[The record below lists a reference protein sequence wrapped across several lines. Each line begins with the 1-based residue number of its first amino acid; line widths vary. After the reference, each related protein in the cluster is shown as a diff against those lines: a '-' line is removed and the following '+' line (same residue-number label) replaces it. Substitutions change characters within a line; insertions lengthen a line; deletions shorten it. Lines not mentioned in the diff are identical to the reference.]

1 MGSTVSPLTD
11 RVLTFSIKSLESVG
25 WKLLTRTE
33 QVLHSTFLNEV
44 IIDMAHLTGV
54 IGGPSGSSF
63 LGEDKLLQNKS
74 LTINNMQ
81 KKPNIHPDKNFIQM
95 ENGSCFRCGIKV
107 YW

>member
-25 WKLLTRTE
+25 WKLLTKTK
-33 QVLHSTFLNEV
+33 QVLHSTFPSEV
-44 IIDMAHLTGV
+44 NIDMAHLTGV

-74 LTINNMQ
+74 LTISNMSKNN
-81 KKPNIHPDKNFIQM
+81 IYPDNNFIQM
-95 ENGSCFRCGIKV
+95 EIFLFLFNLC
-107 YW
+107 

>member
-33 QVLHSTFLNEV
+33 QVLHSTFPNE
-44 IIDMAHLTGV
+44 INIDMAHLTGV

-74 LTINNMQ
+74 LTISNMP
-81 KKPNIHPDKNFIQM
+81 KTNIHPVNNFIQT
-95 ENGSCFRCGIKV
+95 EIFLFLFNLC
-107 YW
+107 

>member
-25 WKLLTRTE
+25 WKLLARTE
-33 QVLHSTFLNEV
+33 QVLHSTFPNEV
-44 IIDMAHLTGV
+44 NINMAHLTGV

-74 LTINNMQ
+74 LTITCK
-81 KKPNIHPDKNFIQM
+81 KKPTYILIRISFKWKM
-95 ENGSCFRCGIKV
+95 EVVLDVG
-107 YW
+107 

>member
-33 QVLHSTFLNEV
+33 QVLHSTFSSEV
-44 IIDMAHLTGV
+44 NINMAHLTGV

-74 LTINNMQ
+74 LTTNNMP
-81 KKPNIHPDKNFIQM
+81 KKQHT
-95 ENGSCFRCGIKV
+95 S
-107 YW
+107 